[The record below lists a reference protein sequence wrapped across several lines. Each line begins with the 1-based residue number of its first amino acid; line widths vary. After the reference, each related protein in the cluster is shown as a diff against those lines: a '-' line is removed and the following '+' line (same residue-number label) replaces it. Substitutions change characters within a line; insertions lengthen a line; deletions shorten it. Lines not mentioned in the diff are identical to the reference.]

1 MELQLWKGSKIQ
13 IHLNDLAGRWSRR
26 CCSNQPVLLS
36 KIIPILTNLT
46 FAENL
51 VEAKKRKKD
60 GE

>member
-1 MELQLWKGSKIQ
+1 MSLY
-13 IHLNDLAGRWSRR
+13 WSRR

-51 VEAKKRKKD
+51 VEAKEEK
-60 GE
+60 GCGMIGGF